1 VKDLPGY
8 SRGKVLTN
16 AGSGSFI
23 APSSEN
29 ARMSVRAGILV
40 TGTEVLS
47 GYVTDRNGPWISE
60 QLADLGVEVAEITV
74 VGDRPEDLEGA
85 LRHMRDEGLDL
96 IFTSGGLG
104 PTADDLTAEVVGRF
118 AGREL
123 VLDEEME
130 QKIADIIARYARRLR
145 FDPEAVREANRKQA
159 MIPEGAVAL
168 DPAGTAPGLVVPAD
182 GQVVIVLPGPPRELQ
197 EMWPRALAA
206 PPAQEVLGRAEPFQT
221 MSIRMFGI
229 PESELAKALREIEDE
244 GVALGELEVTTCLR
258 GSELVTDVRHR
269 DGSEEA
275 AEGLRA
281 GLAERLG
288 QFTYTESGE
297 SIEEVVFRLLGD
309 RTIAVA
315 ESCTGGLLAGRLTL
329 RPGSSE
335 WFAGGVVAYSNEAKA
350 NLLGVDP
357 GLIESEGAVSPEVAE
372 AMADGALERFSAD
385 VSCAVTGVAGP
396 DGGTEEKPV
405 GYVCFCAKT
414 AAGEKLARD
423 PILPGSRTDVRD
435 RSVVVAMHLVR
446 YLLEGR
452 EPPR

>member
-1 VKDLPGY
+1 MNRDGGL
-8 SRGKVLTN
+8 
-16 AGSGSFI
+16 
-23 APSSEN
+23 
-29 ARMSVRAGILV
+29 RAGILV

-47 GYVTDRNGPWISE
+47 GYVTDRNGPWLSE
-60 QLADLGVEVAEITV
+60 RLADLGVEVEEITV

-85 LRHMRDEGLDL
+85 LRHMRDQDLDL
-96 IFTSGGLG
+96 IVTSGGLG

-118 AGREL
+118 AGRKL

-130 QKIADIIARYARRLR
+130 EKIAQIIARYARRLR
-145 FDPEAVREANRKQA
+145 FDPEAMREGNRKQA
-159 MIPEGAVAL
+159 MVPEGAVAI

-197 EMWPRALAA
+197 DMWPRALAA
-206 PPAQEVLGRAEPFQT
+206 APAQEVLGRAQPYTT

-229 PESELAKALREIEDE
+229 PESELAKALREIENE
-244 GVALGELEVTTCLR
+244 GVALDQLEVTTCLR
-258 GSELVTDVRHR
+258 GGELVTDVRHR

-315 ESCTGGLLAGRLTL
+315 ESESGGLLAGRLTL
-329 RPGSSE
+329 RPGSSQ
-335 WFAGGVVAYSNEAKA
+335 WFAGGVVSYSNESKAK
-350 NLLGVDP
+350 LLGVDP
-357 GLIESEGAVSPEVAE
+357 KLIESKGAVSPEVAE
-372 AMADGALERFSAD
+372 AMADGAIERIDAD
-385 VSCAVTGVAGP
+385 VGCAVTGIAGP
-396 DGGTEEKPV
+396 DGGSEEKPV

-414 AAGEKLARD
+414 AAGERLARD
-423 PILPGSRTDVRD
+423 PVLPGSRTDVRE
-435 RSVVVAMHLVR
+435 RSVVVALHLVR

>member
-1 VKDLPGY
+1 
-8 SRGKVLTN
+8 
-16 AGSGSFI
+16 
-23 APSSEN
+23 
-29 ARMSVRAGILV
+29 MSVRAGILV

-47 GYVTDRNGPWISE
+47 GYVNDRNGPWLSE
-60 QLADLGVEVAEITV
+60 RLAELGVEVEEITV
-74 VGDRPEDLEGA
+74 VGDRREDLEGA
-85 LRHMRDEGLDL
+85 LRHMRDLGLDL
-96 IFTSGGLG
+96 IVTSGGLG

-123 VLDEEME
+123 VLDQEME
-130 QKIADIIARYARRLR
+130 EKIAQIIARYARRLR

-159 MIPEGAVAL
+159 LIPEGAIAI

-206 PPAQEVLGRAEPFQT
+206 GPAQEVLERTRPYRT

-244 GVALGELEVTTCLR
+244 GVALDRLEVTTCLR
-258 GSELVTDVRHR
+258 GGELVTDVRHR
-269 DGSEEA
+269 EDGQEA
-275 AEGLRA
+275 AEALRA
-281 GLAERLG
+281 GLEERLG
-288 QFTYTESGE
+288 RFTYTETGE
-297 SIEEVVFRLLGD
+297 SIEDVVFRLLGE
-309 RTIAVA
+309 RTIAVG

-329 RPGSSE
+329 RPGSSR

-350 NLLGVDP
+350 ELLGVDP
-357 GLIESEGAVSPEVAE
+357 GLIDRHGAVSPEVAE
-372 AMADGALERFSAD
+372 AMADGAIARFGAD
-385 VSCAVTGVAGP
+385 VGVGVTGVAGP

-414 AAGEKLARD
+414 SSGEVLARD
-423 PILPGSRTDVRD
+423 PVLPGSRTDVRE
-435 RSVVVAMHLVR
+435 RSVVVALHLVR

>member
-1 VKDLPGY
+1 V
-8 SRGKVLTN
+8 N
-16 AGSGSFI
+16 
-23 APSSEN
+23 
-29 ARMSVRAGILV
+29 VRAGILV

-60 QLADLGVEVAEITV
+60 RLLDLGVEVEEITV
-74 VGDRPEDLEGA
+74 VGDRPADLEGA
-85 LRHMRDEGLDL
+85 LRHMREKGLDL
-96 IFTSGGLG
+96 IVTSGGLG

-123 VLDEEME
+123 VLDSEME
-130 QKIADIIARYARRLR
+130 VKIAQIIARYARRLR

-159 MIPEGAVAL
+159 MVPEGATAL

-206 PPAQEVLGRAEPFQT
+206 GPAREVLGRAEPYRT

-229 PESELAKALREIEDE
+229 PESELAKALREIEED
-244 GVALGELEVTTCLR
+244 GVELDQLEVTTCLR
-258 GSELVTDVRHR
+258 GGELVTDVRHR
-269 DGSEEA
+269 PGAEEA
-275 AEGLRA
+275 AEALRA
-281 GLAERLG
+281 GLAKRLG
-288 QFTYTESGE
+288 RFTYTETGE
-297 SIEEVVFRLLGD
+297 TIEEVVFRLLGE
-309 RTIAVA
+309 RTIAVG

-350 NLLGVDP
+350 ELLGVEP
-357 GLIESEGAVSPEVAE
+357 GLIERHGAVSPEVAE
-372 AMADGALERFSAD
+372 AMADGAMQRFGAQ
-385 VSCAVTGVAGP
+385 VGVGVTGVAGP
-396 DGGTEEKPV
+396 DGGTDEKPV

-414 AAGEKLARD
+414 SHGDVLARD
-423 PILPGSRTDVRD
+423 PVLPGSRTDVRE
-435 RSVVVAMHLVR
+435 RSVVVALHLVR

>member
-1 VKDLPGY
+1 MTRV
-8 SRGKVLTN
+8 
-16 AGSGSFI
+16 
-23 APSSEN
+23 
-29 ARMSVRAGILV
+29 SVRAGILV

-47 GYVTDRNGPWISE
+47 GYVTDRNGPWLSE
-60 QLADLGVEVAEITV
+60 RLAELGVEVEEITV

-85 LRHMRDEGLDL
+85 LGHMRDRGLDL
-96 IFTSGGLG
+96 IVTSGGLG

-123 VLDEEME
+123 VLDAEME
-130 QKIADIIARYARRLR
+130 EKINQIISRYARRLR

-159 MIPEGAVAL
+159 MVPEGATAL

-206 PPAQEVLGRAEPFQT
+206 PAAEEVLERTEPYRT

-229 PESELAKALREIEDE
+229 PESELAKTLREIEDD
-244 GVALGELEVTTCLR
+244 GVPLDELEVTTCLR
-258 GSELVTDVRHR
+258 GGELVTDVRHR
-269 DGSEEA
+269 PGAEDA

-281 GLAERLG
+281 GLEQRLG
-288 QFTYTESGE
+288 RFTYTETGE

-315 ESCTGGLLAGRLTL
+315 ESESGGLLAGRLTR
-329 RPGSSE
+329 RPGSSR
-335 WFAGGVVAYSNEAKA
+335 WFAGGVVSYSNEAKVK
-350 NLLGVDP
+350 LLGVDAK
-357 GLIESEGAVSPEVAE
+357 LIEEQGAVSQEVAE
-372 AMADGALERFSAD
+372 AMADGALDRFDAD
-385 VSCAVTGVAGP
+385 VGVAITGIAGP
-396 DGGTEEKPV
+396 DGGSEEKPV

-414 AAGEKLARD
+414 REGEMLARD
-423 PILPGSRTDVRD
+423 PVLPGDRNDVRE
-435 RSVVVAMHLVR
+435 RSVVVALHLVR

>member
-1 VKDLPGY
+1 MNRDGGL
-8 SRGKVLTN
+8 
-16 AGSGSFI
+16 
-23 APSSEN
+23 
-29 ARMSVRAGILV
+29 RAGILV

-47 GYVTDRNGPWISE
+47 GYVTDRNGPWLSE
-60 QLADLGVEVAEITV
+60 RLADLGVEVEEITV

-85 LRHMRDEGLDL
+85 LRHMRDQGLDL
-96 IFTSGGLG
+96 IVTSGGLG

-118 AGREL
+118 AGRKL

-130 QKIADIIARYARRLR
+130 EKIAQIIARYARRLR
-145 FDPEAVREANRKQA
+145 FDPEAVREGNRKQA
-159 MIPEGAVAL
+159 MVPEGAVAI

-197 EMWPRALAA
+197 DMWPRALAA
-206 PPAQEVLGRAEPFQT
+206 APAQEVLGRAQPYTT

-244 GVALGELEVTTCLR
+244 GVALDQLEVTTCLR
-258 GSELVTDVRHR
+258 GGELVTDVRHR

-315 ESCTGGLLAGRLTL
+315 ESESGGLLAGRLTL
-329 RPGSSE
+329 RPGSSQ
-335 WFAGGVVAYSNEAKA
+335 WFAVGVVSYSNESKAK
-350 NLLGVDP
+350 LLGVDP
-357 GLIESEGAVSPEVAE
+357 KLIESKGAVSPEVAE
-372 AMADGALERFSAD
+372 AIADGAIERIDAD
-385 VSCAVTGVAGP
+385 VGCAVTGIAGP
-396 DGGTEEKPV
+396 DGGSEEKPV

-414 AAGEKLARD
+414 AAGERLARD
-423 PILPGSRTDVRD
+423 PVLPGSRTDVRE
-435 RSVVVAMHLVR
+435 RSVVVALHLVR

>member
-1 VKDLPGY
+1 MKRDGGL
-8 SRGKVLTN
+8 
-16 AGSGSFI
+16 
-23 APSSEN
+23 
-29 ARMSVRAGILV
+29 RAGILV

-47 GYVTDRNGPWISE
+47 GYVTDRNGPWLSE
-60 QLADLGVEVAEITV
+60 RLADLGVEVEEITV

-85 LRHMRDEGLDL
+85 LRHMRDQGLDL
-96 IFTSGGLG
+96 IVTSGGLG

-118 AGREL
+118 AGRKL

-130 QKIADIIARYARRLR
+130 EKIAQIIARYARRLR
-145 FDPEAVREANRKQA
+145 FDPEAVREGNRKQA
-159 MIPEGAVAL
+159 MVPEGAVAI

-197 EMWPRALAA
+197 DMWPRALAA
-206 PPAQEVLGRAEPFQT
+206 APAQEVLGRAEPYRN

-244 GVALGELEVTTCLR
+244 GVALDQLEVTTCLR
-258 GSELVTDVRHR
+258 GGELVTDVRHR

-315 ESCTGGLLAGRLTL
+315 ESESGGLLAGRLTL
-329 RPGSSE
+329 RPGSSQ
-335 WFAGGVVAYSNEAKA
+335 WFAGGVVSYSNESKAK
-350 NLLGVDP
+350 LLGVDP
-357 GLIESEGAVSPEVAE
+357 KLIESKGAVSPEVAE
-372 AMADGALERFSAD
+372 AMADGAIERIDAD
-385 VSCAVTGVAGP
+385 VGCAVTGIAGP
-396 DGGTEEKPV
+396 DGGSEEKPV

-414 AAGEKLARD
+414 AAGERLARD
-423 PILPGSRTDVRD
+423 PVLPGNRTDVRE
-435 RSVVVAMHLVR
+435 RSVVVALHLVR

>member
-1 VKDLPGY
+1 M
-8 SRGKVLTN
+8 SEREQSERGR
-16 AGSGSFI
+16 G
-23 APSSEN
+23 
-29 ARMSVRAGILV
+29 VRAGILV

-47 GYVTDRNGPWISE
+47 GYVTDRNGPWLSE
-60 QLADLGVEVAEITV
+60 RLADLGVEVEEITV

-85 LRHMRDEGLDL
+85 LRHMRDQGLDL
-96 IFTSGGLG
+96 IVTSGGLG

-118 AGREL
+118 AGRDL
-123 VLDEEME
+123 VLDTEME
-130 QKIADIIARYARRLR
+130 EKIAQIIARYARRLR

-159 MIPEGAVAL
+159 MVPEGATAL

-206 PPAQEVLGRAEPFQT
+206 PAAEEVIGRAEPYRT

-229 PESELAKALREIEDE
+229 PESELAKTLREIEEED
-244 GVALGELEVTTCLR
+244 GADLSQLEITTCLR

-269 DGSEEA
+269 PGSEEA
-275 AEGLRA
+275 AEALRSGLE
-281 GLAERLG
+281 ERLG
-288 QFTYTESGE
+288 RFTYTETGE

-315 ESCTGGLLAGRLTL
+315 ESESGGLLAGRLTL
-329 RPGSSE
+329 RPGSSK
-335 WFAGGVVAYSNEAKA
+335 WFAGGIVSYSNESKAK
-350 NLLGVDP
+350 LLGVDP
-357 GLIESEGAVSPEVAE
+357 GLIEQHGAVSSQVAE
-372 AMADGALERFSAD
+372 AMADGALERFDAD
-385 VSCAVTGVAGP
+385 VACAITGIAGP
-396 DGGTEEKPV
+396 DGGTDEKPV

-414 AAGEKLARD
+414 KTGDVLARD
-423 PILPGSRTDVRD
+423 PVLPGSRGDVRE
-435 RSVVVAMHLVR
+435 RSVVVALHLVR

>member
-1 VKDLPGY
+1 
-8 SRGKVLTN
+8 
-16 AGSGSFI
+16 
-23 APSSEN
+23 
-29 ARMSVRAGILV
+29 MSVRAGILV

-47 GYVTDRNGPWISE
+47 GYVSDRNGPWISE
-60 QLADLGVEVAEITV
+60 RLADLGVEVAEITV

-85 LRHMRDEGLDL
+85 LRHMRDDGLDL
-96 IFTSGGLG
+96 IVTSGGLG
-104 PTADDLTAEVVGRF
+104 PTADDLTAEIVGRF
-118 AGREL
+118 AGRPL
-123 VLDEEME
+123 VLDTEME
-130 QKIADIIARYARRLR
+130 EKIAQIIARYARRLR

-159 MIPEGAVAL
+159 LVPEGATAI

-197 EMWPRALAA
+197 EMWPRALAVRA
-206 PPAQEVLGRAEPFQT
+206 AEEVLGRAEPYRT

-229 PESELAKALREIEDE
+229 PESELAKALREIQDD
-244 GVALGELEVTTCLR
+244 GVDLDRLEVTTCLR

-269 DGSEEA
+269 PGDEGA
-275 AEGLRA
+275 AEALRA

-297 SIEEVVFRLLGD
+297 SIEEVVFRLLGN

-350 NLLGVDP
+350 DLLGVDP
-357 GLIESEGAVSPEVAE
+357 ALISRHGAVSPEVAE
-372 AMADGALERFSAD
+372 AMADGALGRFGAD
-385 VSCAVTGVAGP
+385 VACAVTGVAGP

-405 GYVCFCAKT
+405 GYVCFCVKNR
-414 AAGEKLARD
+414 AGEVLARD
-423 PILPGSRTDVRD
+423 PILPGNRTDVRE
-435 RSVVVAMHLVR
+435 RSVVVALHLVR

>member
-1 VKDLPGY
+1 MNRDGGL
-8 SRGKVLTN
+8 
-16 AGSGSFI
+16 
-23 APSSEN
+23 
-29 ARMSVRAGILV
+29 RAGILV

-47 GYVTDRNGPWISE
+47 GYVTDRNGPWLSE
-60 QLADLGVEVAEITV
+60 RLADLGVEVEEITV

-85 LRHMRDEGLDL
+85 LRHMRDQGLDL
-96 IFTSGGLG
+96 IVTSGGLG

-118 AGREL
+118 AGRKL

-130 QKIADIIARYARRLR
+130 EKIAQIIARYARRLR
-145 FDPEAVREANRKQA
+145 FDPEAVREGNRKQA
-159 MIPEGAVAL
+159 MVPEGAVAI

-197 EMWPRALAA
+197 DMWPRALAA
-206 PPAQEVLGRAEPFQT
+206 APAQEVLGRAQPYTT

-244 GVALGELEVTTCLR
+244 GVALDQLEVTTCLR
-258 GSELVTDVRHR
+258 GGELVTDVRHR

-315 ESCTGGLLAGRLTL
+315 ESESGGLLAGRLTL
-329 RPGSSE
+329 RPGSSQ
-335 WFAGGVVAYSNEAKA
+335 WFAGGVVSYSNESKSK
-350 NLLGVDP
+350 LLGVDP
-357 GLIESEGAVSPEVAE
+357 KLIESKGAVSPEVAE
-372 AMADGALERFSAD
+372 AMADGAIERIDAD
-385 VSCAVTGVAGP
+385 VGCAVTGIAGP
-396 DGGTEEKPV
+396 DGGSEEKPV

-414 AAGEKLARD
+414 AAGERLARD
-423 PILPGSRTDVRD
+423 PVLPGSRTDVRE
-435 RSVVVAMHLVR
+435 RSVVVALHLVR

>member
-1 VKDLPGY
+1 MQPPSLL
-8 SRGKVLTN
+8 VL
-16 AGSGSFI
+16 GGGI
-23 APSSEN
+23 PVREN
-29 ARMSVRAGILV
+29 GRMSEGEQGERGGGVRAGILV

-47 GYVTDRNGPWISE
+47 GYVTDRNGPWLSE
-60 QLADLGVEVAEITV
+60 RLAELGVEVEEITV
-74 VGDRPEDLEGA
+74 VGDRREDLEGA
-85 LRHMRDEGLDL
+85 LRHMRDQGLDL
-96 IFTSGGLG
+96 IVTSGGLG

-123 VLDEEME
+123 VLDTAMEEKIE
-130 QKIADIIARYARRLR
+130 QIIARYARRLR

-159 MIPEGAVAL
+159 MVPEGAVAL

-206 PPAQEVLGRAEPFQT
+206 PPAEELLGRAEPYLT

-229 PESELAKALREIEDE
+229 PESELAKALREIKDD
-244 GVALGELEVTTCLR
+244 GVPLDELEITTCLR
-258 GSELVTDVRHR
+258 GGELVTDVRHR
-269 DGSEEA
+269 AGAEEP
-275 AEGLRA
+275 AEALRA
-281 GLAERLG
+281 GLEARLG
-288 QFTYTESGE
+288 RFTYTETGE

-315 ESCTGGLLAGRLTL
+315 ESESGGLLAGRLTQ
-329 RPGSSE
+329 RPGSSQ
-335 WFAGGVVAYSNEAKA
+335 WFAGGVVSYSNESKTE
-350 NLLGVDP
+350 LLGVDEK
-357 GLIESEGAVSPEVAE
+357 LISERGAVSPEVAE
-372 AMADGALERFSAD
+372 AMADGALERFGAD
-385 VSCAVTGVAGP
+385 VACAITGIAGP

-414 AAGEKLARD
+414 VAGKKLARD
-423 PILPGSRTDVRD
+423 PVLPGSRSDVRE
-435 RSVVVAMHLVR
+435 RSVVVALHLVR

>member
-1 VKDLPGY
+1 MNRDGGL
-8 SRGKVLTN
+8 
-16 AGSGSFI
+16 
-23 APSSEN
+23 
-29 ARMSVRAGILV
+29 RAGILV

-47 GYVTDRNGPWISE
+47 GYVTDRNGPWLSE
-60 QLADLGVEVAEITV
+60 RLADLGVEVEEITV

-85 LRHMRDEGLDL
+85 LRHMRDQGLDL
-96 IFTSGGLG
+96 IVTSGGLG

-118 AGREL
+118 AGRKL
-123 VLDEEME
+123 VLDQEME
-130 QKIADIIARYARRLR
+130 EKIAQIIARYARRLR
-145 FDPEAVREANRKQA
+145 FDPEAVREGNRKQA
-159 MIPEGAVAL
+159 MVPEGAVAI

-197 EMWPRALAA
+197 DMWPRALAA
-206 PPAQEVLGRAEPFQT
+206 APAQEVLGRAQPYTT

-244 GVALGELEVTTCLR
+244 GVALGQLEVTTCLR
-258 GSELVTDVRHR
+258 GGELVTDVRHR

-315 ESCTGGLLAGRLTL
+315 ESESGGLLAGRLTL
-329 RPGSSE
+329 RPGSSQ
-335 WFAGGVVAYSNEAKA
+335 WFAGGVVSYSNESKTK
-350 NLLGVDP
+350 LLGVDP
-357 GLIESEGAVSPEVAE
+357 KLIESKGAVSPEVAE
-372 AMADGALERFSAD
+372 AMADGAIERIDAD
-385 VSCAVTGVAGP
+385 VGCAVTGIAGP
-396 DGGTEEKPV
+396 DGGSEEKPV

-414 AAGEKLARD
+414 AAGERLARD
-423 PILPGSRTDVRD
+423 PVLPGSRTDVRE
-435 RSVVVAMHLVR
+435 RSVVVALHLVR